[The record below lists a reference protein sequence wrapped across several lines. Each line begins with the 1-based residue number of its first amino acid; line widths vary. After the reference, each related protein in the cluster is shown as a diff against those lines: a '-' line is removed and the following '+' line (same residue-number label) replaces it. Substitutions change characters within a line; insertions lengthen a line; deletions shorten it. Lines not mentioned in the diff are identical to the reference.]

1 MESIFYIGL
10 RKSTGQSQNRCVQVT
25 ECHMDS
31 KEPRRKQS
39 LLDSESLTMGV
50 LSEVFAAVDLREEIC
65 YHSRPKKQIQ
75 EA

>member
-10 RKSTGQSQNRCVQVT
+10 RKSTGQSQNRCVQVM

-50 LSEVFAAVDLREEIC
+50 LSEDFAAVDFREEIC